1 MFENPRFEQ
10 SKLRNRTTNFKEKGQ
25 KQKFIWSQFNDCEK
39 VEDKILISYWY
50 KINPGLH

>member
-1 MFENPRFEQ
+1 MSLVRLKNFRD
-10 SKLRNRTTNFKEKGQ
+10 LGTITNFKEKGQ